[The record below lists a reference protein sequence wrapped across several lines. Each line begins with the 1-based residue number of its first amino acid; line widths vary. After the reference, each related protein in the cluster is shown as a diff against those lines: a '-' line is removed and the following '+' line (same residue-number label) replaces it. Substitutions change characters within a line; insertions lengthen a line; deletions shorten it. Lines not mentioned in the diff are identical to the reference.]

1 MSKCINTARE
11 KASDKVLVSA
21 SQIWNIFDLE
31 IKKQTYLCTFMD
43 THSLKEN
50 LYLLS
55 LKMIFNRGVTFTE
68 YDCTLRLSL
77 TLIAQVLKTEGNP
90 KIPFA

>member
-21 SQIWNIFDLE
+21 SQFWNIFDLE

-55 LKMIFNRGVTFTE
+55 VKMIFNRELTFTE
-68 YDCTLRLSL
+68 YDCTLVRLRS
-77 TLIAQVLKTEGNP
+77 KT
-90 KIPFA
+90 A